1 MQRSCYRRSVNN
13 SPNPVRGPNWCY
25 SSHGSGLRFTKRIS
39 FVSFFYFLRVLVN
52 VEYIKFTLNRCPH
65 CSATMIPV
73 KYVWFHTYIY
83 MLCKN
88 KNIRKADEKCA
99 SVGFGNSYGIASERA
114 VDIITNCKPRV
125 DKFILSY
132 QVAFLSY
139 FVITCID
146 TLPKSCWYM
155 FASNN

>member
-1 MQRSCYRRSVNN
+1 MSII
-13 SPNPVRGPNWCY
+13 P
-25 SSHGSGLRFTKRIS
+25 RIQYVDLIDVTAVMAQGWDLLNEFPS
-39 FVSFFYFLRVLVN
+39 YPFFYFLRVLVN

-73 KYVWFHTYIY
+73 KYKFGSIHIYIYIYIY